1 MGSQDEIEVTGK
13 VVQVLP
19 GNKFKVQLDTTQK
32 NEIVCHISGRMRKNK
47 IKVILGDQ
55 VEVTMSPYD
64 LTIGRITRR
73 N

>member
-19 GNKFKVQLDTTQK
+19 GNKFKVQLDTKQK

-47 IKVILGDQ
+47 IKVILGDA

>member
-1 MGSQDEIEVTGK
+1 MGSQDDIEVTGK
-13 VVQVLP
+13 VIQVLP

>member
-13 VVQVLP
+13 VIQVLP

-47 IKVILGDQ
+47 IKVILGDA